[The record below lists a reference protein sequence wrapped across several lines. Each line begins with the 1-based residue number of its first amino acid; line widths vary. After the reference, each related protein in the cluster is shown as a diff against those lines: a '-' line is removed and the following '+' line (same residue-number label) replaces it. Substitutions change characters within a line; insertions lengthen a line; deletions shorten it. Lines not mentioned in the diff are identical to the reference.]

1 MRAII
6 RTESIEVIN
15 ALKAYDV
22 DFVLVEPFFSYHHPH
37 TQSLDQFRELIEAIG
52 DKNWY
57 LEINGY
63 IEDSQLSALKETL
76 KVFELFKPKGV
87 LFADFAVYEY
97 LKEIEFSGEKVF
109 APETILTSSA
119 DIGFYLNYVDRC
131 VLAKELTLDEMCEIS
146 SKYPQQIDVFGL
158 GYALM
163 SVSKRPLV
171 QNYFNELNRDDKILN
186 RTDLM
191 MQEEKR
197 PEWMPILEE
206 HLACST
212 YMPDITYSKDEMSAF
227 EKAEVH
233 SLYCDSLFIEDEDF
247 IEMVKALF
255 DLENDMNI
263 EYLKD
268 KYPFGS
274 AYYYRKTN
282 LLKGEKS

>member
-1 MRAII
+1 MRAIV
-6 RTESIEVIN
+6 RTESIQVIQ
-15 ALKAYDV
+15 ALKDYDL

-37 TQSLDQFRELIEAIG
+37 TQSLDQFRELIEAVG
-52 DKNWY
+52 DKDWY

-87 LFADFAVYEY
+87 LFADFSVYEY
-97 LKEIEFSGEKVF
+97 LNEIEFSGEKIF
-109 APETILTSSA
+109 SPETILTSSA

-131 VLAKELTLDEMCEIS
+131 VLAKELTLEEMCEIS
-146 SKYPQQIDVFGL
+146 KKYPNKVDVFAL

-171 QNYFNELNRDDKILN
+171 QNYFDELGRSDEILN
-186 RTDLM
+186 RTDLL

-212 YMPDITYSKDEMSAF
+212 YMPHITYSKKEMKNF
-227 EKAEVH
+227 AEANVSH
-233 SLYCDSLFIEDEDF
+233 LYCDSLFIEDEIF
-247 IEMVKALF
+247 IELVKHMMGF
-255 DLENDMNI
+255 DTDSDFNEISQSIPLGD
-263 EYLKD
+263 
-268 KYPFGS
+268 

-282 LLKGEKS
+282 LLKGAKS